1 MASNTIRLEYIQK
14 GVEQVKK
21 DLGDVNS
28 KVAEANKNKVA
39 IQFEVSELN
48 RYKNDLQSLLSI
60 NHSIREAMKGIS
72 KDSEAWATL
81 NRESN
86 KCYKSIANLKKA
98 LVECGDEG
106 AKAIIE
112 TINAQQKFDAQIE
125 QSVRVQ
131 KTNAEA
137 FSRMEKEKQQS
148 LKQTEKD
155 MQNMEQL
162 LTKMQSIS
170 RMMSDQQNAGK
181 TGKKG
186 KTSYDIAWAI
196 EQYKT
201 LNAEAER
208 LAGILGEDNEAVQH
222 FRNGMAW
229 TEANNPIR
237 ALRDEAT
244 KLIPKIAQAEAELKK
259 LSVDPSK
266 NSNQIAQ
273 TTKSLE
279 EMKARY
285 KEIEDS
291 FQQSIDKI
299 KENKSGVFDAQ
310 DLSVVQ
316 QTLDLLK
323 EQLATLTEIK
333 VKKEEARAADKM
345 SEQDYQQLKQKI
357 QEIYSLEEKLEKLK
371 KDKSGNRPEIQATEE
386 ILNNKKKEI
395 DVDLEISKLNGQR
408 KTELEAIKQKHQENL
423 KVIES
428 QKDKMS
434 SLGDTIQKVFNCV
447 AVYKGF
453 TLLTEGI
460 QKAIDTM
467 KDLDAAF
474 TDIQMVTM
482 DSDAQTAELAQS
494 YNKLA
499 KQLGATTTEVAEGA
513 GEWLRQGK
521 TTEETTELL
530 KASMTLSKVGA
541 IESSQATELLTSSLN
556 GYKLEAK
563 DAMSVVDKI
572 SAIDLE
578 AATSSEE
585 LATAL
590 SRTANV
596 ANDSNVSFDKL
607 LAMIGT
613 VSSVTRRSAST
624 IRRSI

>member
-434 SLGDTIQKVFNCV
+434 SLGDTIQKVFNYV
-447 AVYKGF
+447 AVCKGF

>member
-395 DVDLEISKLNGQR
+395 NVDLEISKLNGQR

-434 SLGDTIQKVFNCV
+434 SLGDTIQKVFNYV

>member
-434 SLGDTIQKVFNCV
+434 SLGDTIQKVFNYV

>member
-125 QSVRVQ
+125 QSARVQ

-148 LKQTEKD
+148 IKQTEKD

-259 LSVDPSK
+259 LNVDPSK

-395 DVDLEISKLNGQR
+395 NVDLEISKLNGQR

-434 SLGDTIQKVFNCV
+434 SLGDTIQKVFNYV

-467 KDLDAAF
+467 KELDAAF

-494 YNKLA
+494 YNNLA

>member
-125 QSVRVQ
+125 QSARVQ

-395 DVDLEISKLNGQR
+395 NVDLEISKLNGQR

-434 SLGDTIQKVFNCV
+434 SLGDTIQKVFNYV

>member
-14 GVEQVKK
+14 GIEQVKK

-39 IQFEVSELN
+39 IQFDVSELN

-72 KDSEAWATL
+72 KDSEAWVTL

-86 KCYKSIANLKKA
+86 KCYRSITNLKKA
-98 LVECGDEG
+98 LIECGDEG

-112 TINAQQKFDAQIE
+112 TINVQQKFDAQME
-125 QSVRVQ
+125 QSARVQ

-208 LAGILGEDNEAVQH
+208 LAGILGEDNKAVQH

-237 ALRDEAT
+237 ALRDEVT

-259 LSVDPSK
+259 LNVDPSK
-266 NSNQIAQ
+266 NSSQIAQ

-310 DLSVVQ
+310 DLSAVQ
-316 QTLDLLK
+316 QTSDLLK

-345 SEQDYQQLKQKI
+345 SEQNYQQLKQKI

-371 KDKSGNRPEIQATEE
+371 KDKSGNRPEIQATEA

-395 DVDLEISKLNGQR
+395 NIDLEISKLNGQR
-408 KTELEAIKQKHQENL
+408 KAELEAIRQKHQENL

-434 SLGDTIQKVFNCV
+434 SLGDTIQKVFNYV

-467 KDLDAAF
+467 KELDKAF

-482 DSDAQTAELAQS
+482 GSDAQTAELAQS
-494 YNKLA
+494 YNSLA

-513 GEWLRQGK
+513 AEWFNESRDHLK
-521 TTEETTELL
+521 TLELL
-530 KASMTLSKVGA
+530 
-541 IESSQATELLTSSLN
+541 E
-556 GYKLEAK
+556 
-563 DAMSVVDKI
+563 
-572 SAIDLE
+572 
-578 AATSSEE
+578 
-585 LATAL
+585 
-590 SRTANV
+590 
-596 ANDSNVSFDKL
+596 
-607 LAMIGT
+607 
-613 VSSVTRRSAST
+613 TRED
-624 IRRSI
+624 

>member
-1 MASNTIRLEYIQK
+1 
-14 GVEQVKK
+14 
-21 DLGDVNS
+21 
-28 KVAEANKNKVA
+28 
-39 IQFEVSELN
+39 
-48 RYKNDLQSLLSI
+48 
-60 NHSIREAMKGIS
+60 
-72 KDSEAWATL
+72 
-81 NRESN
+81 
-86 KCYKSIANLKKA
+86 
-98 LVECGDEG
+98 
-106 AKAIIE
+106 
-112 TINAQQKFDAQIE
+112 
-125 QSVRVQ
+125 
-131 KTNAEA
+131 
-137 FSRMEKEKQQS
+137 
-148 LKQTEKD
+148 
-155 MQNMEQL
+155 
-162 LTKMQSIS
+162 
-170 RMMSDQQNAGK
+170 
-181 TGKKG
+181 
-186 KTSYDIAWAI
+186 
-196 EQYKT
+196 
-201 LNAEAER
+201 
-208 LAGILGEDNEAVQH
+208 
-222 FRNGMAW
+222 
-229 TEANNPIR
+229 
-237 ALRDEAT
+237 
-244 KLIPKIAQAEAELKK
+244 
-259 LSVDPSK
+259 
-266 NSNQIAQ
+266 
-273 TTKSLE
+273 
-279 EMKARY
+279 
-285 KEIEDS
+285 
-291 FQQSIDKI
+291 
-299 KENKSGVFDAQ
+299 
-310 DLSVVQ
+310 
-316 QTLDLLK
+316 
-323 EQLATLTEIK
+323 
-333 VKKEEARAADKM
+333 M

-395 DVDLEISKLNGQR
+395 NVDLEISKLNGQR

-434 SLGDTIQKVFNCV
+434 SLGDTIQKVFNYV

-467 KDLDAAF
+467 KELDAAF

-494 YNKLA
+494 YNNLA

>member
-125 QSVRVQ
+125 QSARVQ

-208 LAGILGEDNEAVQH
+208 LASILGEDNEAVQH

-285 KEIEDS
+285 KEIEYS

-395 DVDLEISKLNGQR
+395 NVDLEISKLNGQR

-434 SLGDTIQKVFNCV
+434 SLGDTIQKVFNYV